1 MSDRT
6 LGELEQIVLL
16 AILRLGQEAYGVP
29 IVDEIERRTGR
40 APSRAAVY
48 IVLTRL
54 EKKGLVSSRL
64 GEPTRERG
72 GKARRFF
79 RLLPAGLER
88 LRETKAVLNRM
99 WEGLELVGDR
109 TTK

>member
-1 MSDRT
+1 MSERA
-6 LGELEQIVLL
+6 LGELEHVVLL
-16 AILRLGQEAYGVP
+16 AILRLCREAYGVP

-48 IVLTRL
+48 VALTRL
-54 EKKGLVSSRL
+54 ENKGLVSSRL

-79 RLLPAGLER
+79 RLQPEGLAR
-88 LRETKAVLNRM
+88 LREARATLSRM
-99 WEGLELVGDR
+99 WEGLEPAVD
-109 TTK
+109 